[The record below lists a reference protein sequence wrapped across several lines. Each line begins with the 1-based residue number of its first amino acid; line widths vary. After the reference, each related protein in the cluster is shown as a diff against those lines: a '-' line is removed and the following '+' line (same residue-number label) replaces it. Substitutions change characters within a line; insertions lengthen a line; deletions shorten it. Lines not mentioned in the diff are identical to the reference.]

1 MLNCLSNL
9 ISNPSACKTQGKR
22 RNAKHSSQG
31 FRLPQKGQKKEISW
45 HSSYM
50 TKGMFGTQE

>member
-9 ISNPSACKTQGKR
+9 ISNPLACKTQGKS

-31 FRLPQKGQKKEISW
+31 FRLPQKGQEKIY
-45 HSSYM
+45 HDALV
-50 TKGMFGTQE
+50 T

>member
-22 RNAKHSSQG
+22 RKAKHSSQG
-31 FRLPQKGQKKEISW
+31 FRLPQKGQKKKY
-45 HSSYM
+45 HD
-50 TKGMFGTQE
+50 TLVT